1 MVRRLAR
8 SAMLLTPLVLLAG
21 CGGGGSA
28 NAVMGESGGTANRAA
43 PIPEAPDTRPRGEA
57 AADAAGANA
66 IASNTTGPAAADATA
81 IADTGP
87 RSCAATIGARAAAA
101 RAALCRNVSPAT
113 HPPCNVANSCAM
125 IEDEIA
131 RSCAMIAGDDAPV
144 KGCTPAPTSAAAAAA
159 VVTRYYAALD
169 ARDFGTAWDQW
180 GENGAPGQTRD
191 QFVAGF
197 AHTRATR
204 VTIGRL
210 PMGEG
215 AAGSLF
221 QRVPVVVE
229 AVQDDGR
236 RQRFTGEYVVRRVND
251 VDGASAEQR
260 RWHLASAKL
269 APAR

>member
-1 MVRRLAR
+1 MIRRTAPFRSPAPLA
-8 SAMLLTPLVLLAG
+8 LLIPLSLLAG
-21 CGGGGSA
+21 CGGAATADRGAG
-28 NAVMGESGGTANRAA
+28 NAAAAGTTAATANDGA
-43 PIPEAPDTRPRGEA
+43 PAPTDA
-57 AADAAGANA
+57 AAGDNAGANVGDA
-66 IASNTTGPAAADATA
+66 VANTAA

-87 RSCAATIGARAAAA
+87 RSCAATIGKRAAAA
-101 RAALCRNVSPAT
+101 RVALCRHVSPAT
-113 HPPCNVANSCAM
+113 HPPCNAANSCAM

-131 RSCAMIAGDDAPV
+131 RSCALIGSDADTV
-144 KGCTPAPTSAAAAAA
+144 AGCTPAPTSGAAAAA

-197 AHTRATR
+197 AHTRATH
-204 VTIGRL
+204 VTIGQL
-210 PMGEG
+210 PASEG
-215 AAGSLF
+215 AAGSVF

-229 AVQDDGR
+229 AVRDDGQ
-236 RQRFTGEYVVRRVND
+236 RQRFTGDYVVRRVND
-251 VDGASAEQR
+251 VDGATAEQR